1 MIIHIH
7 QYLRVRVVRAMA
19 TGCATPSPHW
29 TPVSSWTL
37 GLRASTRWPCAAY
50 CRLVTASRGWLRGS
64 LMTAGYSIYWGC
76 CMSKRDCWLRQR
88 RLFASEVV
96 HVYLLSSMCVHS
108 TASCM
113 YGTHH
118 QTCTLYVHVLYYMC
132 VCTYT
137 CTLSLLCTATF
148 TLLPSPHRAGELVGN
163 ATQCEAVTINRA
175 RLLR

>member
-7 QYLRVRVVRAMA
+7 QYLRVRVVRAMG
-19 TGCATPSPHW
+19 TGCATPSPH
-29 TPVSSWTL
+29 WTL
-37 GLRASTRWPCAAY
+37 GLRASTRWPCAAC
-50 CRLVTASRGWLRGS
+50 CRLATASRGWLRGS

-88 RLFASEVV
+88 GLFASEVV

-118 QTCTLYVHVLYYMC
+118 QTCTLYMYYSTC
-132 VCTYT
+132 VCMYIYMY
-137 CTLSLLCTATF
+137 SA
-148 TLLPSPHRAGELVGN
+148 PY
-163 ATQCEAVTINRA
+163 
-175 RLLR
+175 